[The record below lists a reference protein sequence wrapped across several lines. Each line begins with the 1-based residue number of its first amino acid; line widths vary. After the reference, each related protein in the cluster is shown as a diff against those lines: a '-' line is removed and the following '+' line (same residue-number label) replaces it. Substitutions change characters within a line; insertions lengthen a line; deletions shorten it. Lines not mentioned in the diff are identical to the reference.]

1 MVECPPGKT
10 TGELPEIDGD
20 MGKSSTED
28 GQARPGTGD
37 AAGGDEAARDGHR
50 GRPGRGFLLA
60 GAALAGLAI
69 AHGAPGVTAIG
80 PVRQRLFPRLAGIG
94 RSDHVALSFDDGPDP
109 ASTPAFLDLLA
120 ERAVTATFFLLG
132 SMVAKAPGLA
142 AEIVARGHEVALH
155 GWEHACT
162 LLRTPRAVRD
172 DLARARDTVAD
183 ATGAEPA
190 FYRPPYGVLSGGA
203 LAAAR
208 GLALTP
214 VLWSSWGKEWLPGA
228 TAESVYRTAAAGLGG
243 GSCVLLHDSDCTSPP
258 GAALAALGALPRL
271 LDDCQAAALDVGP
284 LADHG
289 VW

>member
-1 MVECPPGKT
+1 MVECSPVQT
-10 TGELPEIDGD
+10 SGELPAVDGD
-20 MGKSSTED
+20 MGKSRTEES
-28 GQARPGTGD
+28 QARPGNGD
-37 AAGGDEAARDGHR
+37 AAGGDAAAGDGR
-50 GRPGRGFLLA
+50 GGRPGRRLLLA

-80 PVRQRLFPRLAGIG
+80 PVRERLFPRLAGIG
-94 RSDHVALSFDDGPDP
+94 RPDHVAISFDDGPDP

-120 ERAVTATFFLLG
+120 GRAVTATFFLLG
-132 SMVAKAPGLA
+132 SMVTKAPGLT
-142 AEIVARGHEVALH
+142 AEISARGHEVAVH

-172 DLARARDTVAD
+172 DLARARDAVAE

-214 VLWSSWGKEWLPGA
+214 VLWSNWGKEWLPGA
-228 TAESVYRTAAAGLGG
+228 TAESVYRTAAGGLGG

-258 GAALAALGALPRL
+258 GTALAALGALPRL
-271 LDDCQAAALDVGP
+271 LDDCRAAALDVGP